1 MIKKNYKTH
10 YDNPWYSAIKQ
21 LENVADIINLSESE
35 LEYLK
40 YPRRELTV
48 SIPVKMDNGKL
59 KVFIGYRVQHNDI
72 RGPYKGGIRYHPEV
86 TIDEVRALAMWMTW
100 KCAVVNIPYGGAK
113 GGVVCEPEKL
123 SIGELE
129 RITRRFTNEISIII
143 GPSKD
148 VPAPDVNT
156 NETIMGWIMDTY
168 SMNHGFAIPGVVT
181 GKPISLGGSLGRR
194 EATGRGVMFT
204 TLNILKKLNQEISNT
219 KIVIQGFGNIGSVAA
234 KLLYEKGAKII
245 AVSDVK
251 GGIYNPNGLNI
262 DKVLNHIKENK
273 FVKNCPEADNI
284 TNKELLELKCDVLIP
299 AALENQITEQN
310 ADNIKAKIVVEG
322 ANGPTTPPAD
332 KILEDKNIIVIPDI
346 LANAGGVTVSYFEW
360 VQGNQEYYWT
370 EDEVNSKLEQIMN
383 SSFNYIQLIKDK
395 YKVSYRL
402 AAYIVA
408 VSRVAEAMKCR
419 GIYP

>member
-273 FVKNCPEADNI
+273 FVKNCPE
-284 TNKELLELKCDVLIP
+284 
-299 AALENQITEQN
+299 
-310 ADNIKAKIVVEG
+310 
-322 ANGPTTPPAD
+322 
-332 KILEDKNIIVIPDI
+332 
-346 LANAGGVTVSYFEW
+346 
-360 VQGNQEYYWT
+360 
-370 EDEVNSKLEQIMN
+370 
-383 SSFNYIQLIKDK
+383 
-395 YKVSYRL
+395 
-402 AAYIVA
+402 
-408 VSRVAEAMKCR
+408 
-419 GIYP
+419 

>member
-1 MIKKNYKTH
+1 MIKKNYKTL

-21 LENVADIINLSESE
+21 LENVAEIIKLSESE

-40 YPRRELTV
+40 YPCRELTV

-123 SIGELE
+123 SLAELE

-204 TLNILKKLNQEISNT
+204 TLNILKKLNQDISNT
-219 KIVIQGFGNIGSVAA
+219 KIVIQGFGNVGSVAA

-262 DKVLNHIKENK
+262 DKVLSYIKENK
-273 FVKNCPEADNI
+273 FVKNFSEADNI

-310 ADNIKAKIVVEG
+310 ADKIKAKIIVEG

-332 KILEDKNIIVIPDI
+332 KILEDNNIIVIPDI

>member
-1 MIKKNYKTH
+1 
-10 YDNPWYSAIKQ
+10 
-21 LENVADIINLSESE
+21 
-35 LEYLK
+35 
-40 YPRRELTV
+40 
-48 SIPVKMDNGKL
+48 
-59 KVFIGYRVQHNDI
+59 
-72 RGPYKGGIRYHPEV
+72 
-86 TIDEVRALAMWMTW
+86 
-100 KCAVVNIPYGGAK
+100 
-113 GGVVCEPEKL
+113 
-123 SIGELE
+123 
-129 RITRRFTNEISIII
+129 
-143 GPSKD
+143 
-148 VPAPDVNT
+148 
-156 NETIMGWIMDTY
+156 
-168 SMNHGFAIPGVVT
+168 
-181 GKPISLGGSLGRR
+181 
-194 EATGRGVMFT
+194 
-204 TLNILKKLNQEISNT
+204 
-219 KIVIQGFGNIGSVAA
+219 
-234 KLLYEKGAKII
+234 LLYEKGAKII

-262 DKVLNHIKENK
+262 DKVLSYIKENK
-273 FVKNCPEADNI
+273 FVKNFSEADNI